1 MHTFKTITKTLRKVN
16 RNVNGDSRI
25 LSSRRIRLQSDSSTE
40 MTNERLVEDALGLV
54 DRLNLSDECE
64 VEGDSGISEI
74 RNPHPKWIKLNVG
87 GKLFITS
94 YNTIAQK
101 EPNMLS
107 RMFAH
112 NLRMNPSD
120 TDDSGAYLLDRSPEY
135 FEVILNYM
143 RHGKL
148 ICNNNIN
155 PEGVLE
161 EARFFGVESL
171 IPELQAIV
179 EREKNAEMDLPLVRQ
194 DVVRA
199 LIQTNTM
206 SELRFQGVNLAGAD
220 LRRLDL
226 RKINFK
232 YANLSH
238 CNLSFSNMSNCSL
251 ERADLSHANLESALL
266 ISVRGLCANMESSS
280 MKNANFED
288 PTGRN
293 LSNMEGVNLK
303 NACLEGANMA
313 GINLRV
319 ANLKYANMKN
329 CNLRGAVLAGAD
341 LEVNGGVSY
350 LDN

>member
-1 MHTFKTITKTLRKVN
+1 M
-16 RNVNGDSRI
+16 
-25 LSSRRIRLQSDSSTE
+25 
-40 MTNERLVEDALGLV
+40 EDALGLV
-54 DRLNLSDECE
+54 DRLNLNEDRE
-64 VEGDSGISEI
+64 VQDSGVSVEN

-120 TDDSGAYLLDRSPEY
+120 TDETGAFLLDRSPEY
-135 FEVILNYM
+135 FEVILNYL

-148 ICNNNIN
+148 IYNNNIN

-179 EREKNAEMDLPLVRQ
+179 EREKNTETVDMPLVRQ

-232 YANLSH
+232 YANLSG
-238 CNLSFSNMSNCSL
+238 CNLSFSNMSNCIL

-303 NACLEGANMA
+303 NGCLEGANMA

-319 ANLKYANMKN
+319 ANLKHANMKN

-341 LEVNGGVSY
+341 LEVV
-350 LDN
+350 D